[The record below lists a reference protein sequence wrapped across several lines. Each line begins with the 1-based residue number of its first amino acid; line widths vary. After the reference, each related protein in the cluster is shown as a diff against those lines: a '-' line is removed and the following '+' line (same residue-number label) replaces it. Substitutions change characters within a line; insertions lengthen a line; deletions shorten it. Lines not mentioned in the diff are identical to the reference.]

1 MQKVVKKKV
10 MTLDTLAGMVQRGF
24 EGVDKNFHDFR
35 AEMNKRFDD
44 IEVRLA
50 DIEDRLDR
58 LEKALF
64 EEQHERMM
72 RLEDRV
78 QKMESDFRA
87 LLSGKR

>member
-1 MQKVVKKKV
+1 MQKVAKKKV

-24 EGVDKNFHDFR
+24 EVVNKDIHDFR
-35 AEMNKRFDD
+35 EEMNIRLGD
-44 IEVRLA
+44 IET
-50 DIEDRLDR
+50 RLDH

-64 EEQHERMM
+64 EEQHERIM

-78 QKMESDFRA
+78 QKMEGDFRA